1 MTRKYEIIE
10 REVRYQGFFRLE
22 RYRLRHELFSGEM
35 SRVLTRELFERG
47 HAAAVLP
54 YDPERD
60 AVVLIEQ
67 FRIGALDDAQGCAS
81 VAGGRTPGATDAH
94 GPWLLEIVAGVME
107 AGEGAEDLVRREAVE
122 EAGCVLQELQPICE
136 FLVSPGG
143 TSERI
148 SLFCGRVDSTT
159 VNGVHGVHEEGE
171 DIMVHVLPLQEALRA
186 VTQGRIRSASPI
198 IALQW
203 LALHRDEVRALWG
216 AH

>member
-22 RYRLRHELFSGEM
+22 RYRLRHELFSGGM

-67 FRIGALDDAQGCAS
+67 FRIGALDDA
-81 VAGGRTPGATDAH
+81 H
-94 GPWLLEIVAGVME
+94 GPWLLEIVAGVTE
-107 AGEGAEDLVRREAVE
+107 AGEGTEDLVRREAVE
-122 EAGCVLQELQPICE
+122 EAGCALQELQPICE

-159 VNGVHGVHEEGE
+159 VNGMHGVHEEGE